1 MHDVCFEIVAA
12 YLWALQY
19 ILTTTMNLP
28 DNILRAIEDR
38 KLTSERPIWH
48 QLFIF
53 RPEQS
58 LEELEGLKFNSID
71 QAHAAAAG
79 FLKNIE
85 VSMGRVS
92 SRIAIIQVV
101 E

>member
-1 MHDVCFEIVAA
+1 
-12 YLWALQY
+12 
-19 ILTTTMNLP
+19 MNLP
-28 DNILRAIEDR
+28 DNILKAIEDR

-48 QLFIF
+48 QLFIL
-53 RPEQS
+53 RHGQPI
-58 LEELEGLKFNSID
+58 EELEGLKFNSMD
-71 QAHAAAAG
+71 QAHAASAR

-85 VSMGRVS
+85 EAMGQVS